1 MKIFRKSEVKDERK
15 QEQSIE
21 SNGESNGDSITV
33 FKEER
38 RRKADIPVKGKNTN
52 SSKYRS

>member
-1 MKIFRKSEVKDERK
+1 MKIFKKSEVKDERK

-38 RRKADIPVKGKNTN
+38 RRKADIPVKGKNSTSSTN
-52 SSKYRS
+52 R

>member
-38 RRKADIPVKGKNTN
+38 RRKADIPVKGKNSTSSTN
-52 SSKYRS
+52 R